1 MELRSGGADIRAS
14 ASRARR
20 ADFDHGHMTVLPIT
34 NPSPAPRE
42 TVHSYLSR
50 LAATWRTDVTS
61 LAYDMAAPFKKF
73 TAQDP
78 AAFEALA
85 AWAGLDS
92 SQLNEMLSWTGIRA
106 GNVRMDFRGEMLVTR
121 ALRNPVMRGCPVCL
135 REDAAGHAGPE
146 LTAMIMRGDWQ
157 MRETVT

>member
-1 MELRSGGADIRAS
+1 
-14 ASRARR
+14 
-20 ADFDHGHMTVLPIT
+20 MTVLPIT

-85 AWAGLDS
+85 EWAGLDPR
-92 SQLNEMLSWTGIRA
+92 QLNEMLSWTGIRA
-106 GNVRMDFRGEMLVTR
+106 GNVRMDFRGEVFGTR

-135 REDAAGHAGPE
+135 REDAAGHAGPG
-146 LTAMIMRGDWQ
+146 TDCDDHARGLADAGGRHLRPAPSPPDPPLESRQ
-157 MRETVT
+157 TSGSA